1 MIIVDNPSVFGNF
14 RTRNFNEIYPDIEK
28 FKEDFTEYSNVGLNP
43 NFTNEQT
50 IQTIYY
56 LLSARY
62 GNSTISNFDVNQFKM
77 KLFSIIFQYGPTW
90 EKNLDIQKNLRS
102 LSDKEL
108 TEGSKQIF
116 NHSYNPSA
124 PPTTNTDEELPTI
137 NDQNVNKS
145 KRSKLDA
152 YSLLMTTLRRDVTE
166 EFIVKFKNL
175 FLVIVEPYSP
185 LYYITGKEGEDI
197 G

>member
-1 MIIVDNPSVFGNF
+1 MAKLLIIKIKAELPASNHWRWEMIIVDNPSVFGNF

-77 KLFSIIFQYGPTW
+77 KLFSIIFQYGP
-90 EKNLDIQKNLRS
+90 
-102 LSDKEL
+102 
-108 TEGSKQIF
+108 
-116 NHSYNPSA
+116 
-124 PPTTNTDEELPTI
+124 
-137 NDQNVNKS
+137 
-145 KRSKLDA
+145 
-152 YSLLMTTLRRDVTE
+152 
-166 EFIVKFKNL
+166 
-175 FLVIVEPYSP
+175 
-185 LYYITGKEGEDI
+185 
-197 G
+197 